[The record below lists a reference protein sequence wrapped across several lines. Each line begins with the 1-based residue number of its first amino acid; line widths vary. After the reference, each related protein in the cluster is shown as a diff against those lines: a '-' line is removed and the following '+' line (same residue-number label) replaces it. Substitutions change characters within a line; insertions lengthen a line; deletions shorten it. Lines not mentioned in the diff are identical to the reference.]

1 MSDVSMQPGSPD
13 RQNVEYLADF
23 LDRYYS
29 DEIARIATGEKE
41 GQKLHVD
48 MSDLQLFLDAD
59 AYKKFRGDVPKYQRQ
74 LNKAVEYTDSRK
86 GVDKDIRVSIIDESG
101 ADIEH
106 LSVSAV
112 NSDDASDYIGVTGQ
126 LSAVTKVRSFPR
138 IAVFGC
144 NDCGATV
151 EKPQNTKE
159 FEEPTG
165 ACGCESAAN
174 WKLNY
179 EATQWEDHRKL
190 KVQEPPNEATNGDS
204 QFITVHMFGKNTRDE
219 YGNALSER
227 VGEDVTVYG
236 TVDLLQQQG
245 RNKDEFLFDHY
256 LSGEA
261 VTFEETG
268 VQAVNVSEHKE
279 AVEEHAAADDVYD
292 RFCGS
297 IAPQIHPTPKMDLAM
312 KVCGAFLFA
321 APRVDP
327 DKGPMYRGDIHAA
340 LIGDPGMAKS
350 VLLKGVA
357 DFSPDC
363 EHRSA
368 TGLSSDVGLVAAA
381 VEDDFDNGG
390 WTLKPGILVRA
401 GMHAIVDE
409 IDKGPDKLEKINDAL
424 EGRQI
429 ASIDKAG
436 MKADLKT
443 RTGFLASGNPEESR
457 FNKDLP
463 LPAQVDIDPSLLT
476 RFDAIV
482 LLVDSVDEEQ
492 DRKIAEHITGSYR
505 EGIELMKDD
514 NVEID
519 NSKRQ
524 VSKEVAQAW
533 VTMGRRIVPRLT
545 EEASAKLEDFY
556 VEVRSFNNDEETI
569 SATARQLEGGIR
581 FAMAFARMR
590 LSETVEPQDVD
601 MAIEVSKSLIGQTH
615 DGEGNFNIDSL
626 TVETK
631 DHSEEPQED
640 RKHRIV
646 EALERSDDALTPA
659 EIAEQVAYNETK
671 VNNELEKLSR
681 KGLVYSPQT
690 GVYRDA

>member
-1 MSDVSMQPGSPD
+1 MSSVDMQPGSPG
-13 RQNVEYLADF
+13 RENAEYLAEF
-23 LDRYYS
+23 LDSYYS
-29 DEIARIATGEKE
+29 DDIARIATGQNE
-41 GQKLHVD
+41 GQKLHVS
-48 MSDLQLFLDAD
+48 MSDLQLFLDKE
-59 AYKKFRGDVPKYQRQ
+59 AYEKIRKDVPKYQRY
-74 LNKAVEYTDSRK
+74 LNKAVELVDSRK
-86 GVDKDIRVSIIDESG
+86 GVNKDIRVSVVDESG
-101 ADIEH
+101 ADIDH

-144 NDCGATV
+144 NACGASV

-159 FEEPTG
+159 FEEPSG
-165 ACGCESAAN
+165 SCGCETSNN
-174 WKLNY
+174 WKLDY
-179 EATQWEDHRKL
+179 KATQWEDHRKL

-204 QFITVHMFGKNTRDE
+204 QFITVHMFGKNTKDKH
-219 YGNALSER
+219 GNPLSER

-236 TVDLLQQQG
+236 TVELIQQSG
-245 RNKDEFLFDHY
+245 RNADEFLFEHY
-256 LSGEA
+256 LKGETI
-261 VTFEETG
+261 TFEETG
-268 VQAVNVSEHKE
+268 VQAVDVDKHKE
-279 AVEEHAAADDVYD
+279 AVEEHANADDVYD
-292 RFCGS
+292 RFCNS

-321 APRVDP
+321 GPRVDP

-443 RTGFLASGNPEESR
+443 RTGFLASGNPEDSR
-457 FNKDLP
+457 FDSDQP
-463 LPAQVDIDPSLLT
+463 LPPQVDIDQSLLT

-492 DRKIAEHITGSYR
+492 DRKIAEHITSSYQ
-505 EGIELMKDD
+505 EGIELMKDET
-514 NVEID
+514 VEID
-519 NSKRQ
+519 NSKREVPQ
-524 VSKEVAQAW
+524 EVAQAW

-545 EEASAKLEDFY
+545 DEASEKLEDFY
-556 VEVRSFNNDEETI
+556 VDVRSFNDDERTI

-590 LSETVEPQDVD
+590 LSETVEPRDVD
-601 MAIEVSKSLIGQTH
+601 KAIEVSKALIGQTH
-615 DGEGNFNIDSL
+615 DGEGNFAIDNL
-626 TVETK
+626 TVATK
-631 DHSEEPQED
+631 DHTPDTQDEKMKAIKREANGTSVAVIADETGLDESEVDE
-640 RKHRIV
+640 RI
-646 EALERSDDALTPA
+646 T
-659 EIAEQVAYNETK
+659 
-671 VNNELEKLSR
+671 ELMR
-681 KGLVYSPQT
+681 KGEIYEPRQGKFTST
-690 GVYRDA
+690 

>member
-1 MSDVSMQPGSPD
+1 MSQVSMQAGSPD
-13 RQNVEYLADF
+13 RQNVEHLADF
-23 LDRYYS
+23 LDNYYAE
-29 DEIARIATGEKE
+29 DIARIATGERE
-41 GQKLHVD
+41 GQKLHVS
-48 MSDLQLFLDAD
+48 MSDLQLFLEKD
-59 AYKKFRGDVPKYQRQ
+59 AYKKVRKDVPKYQRQ
-74 LNKAVEYTDSRK
+74 LNKAVEYVDARK
-86 GVDKDIRVSIIDESG
+86 GVSKSIRVSLVDESG

-106 LSVSAV
+106 LSVSSV
-112 NSDDASDYIGVTGQ
+112 NSDNASEYIGVTGQ

-144 NDCGATV
+144 NDCGATAQV
-151 EKPQNTKE
+151 IQNTKQ

-165 ACGCESAAN
+165 ACGCETSN
-174 WKLNY
+174 KWKMDY
-179 EATQWEDHRKL
+179 DATEWEDHRKL

-219 YGNALSER
+219 YGNPLSER

-236 TVDLLQQQG
+236 TVELIQQQG
-245 RNKDEFLFDHY
+245 RNKDEFLFEHY
-256 LSGEA
+256 LKGEA
-261 VTFEETG
+261 ITFKETG
-268 VQAVNVSEHKE
+268 VQAINVSDHKDE
-279 AVEEHAAADDVYD
+279 IETHANADDVYD

-443 RTGFLASGNPEESR
+443 RTGFLASGNPEDSR
-457 FNKDLP
+457 FDKDIP
-463 LPAQVDIDPSLLT
+463 LPPQVDIDASLLT

-492 DRKIAEHITGSYR
+492 DRKIAEHITGSYQ
-505 EGIELMKDD
+505 EGIELIKDE

-519 NSKRQ
+519 NSKRE

-545 EEASAKLEDFY
+545 DEASEKLEDFY
-556 VEVRSFNNDEETI
+556 VEVRSFNDDEKTI

-615 DGEGNFNIDSL
+615 DGNGNMNIDQL
-626 TVETK
+626 TVDTVN
-631 DHSEEPQED
+631 HSDDSQHD
-640 RKHRIV
+640 RKHKIV
-646 EALERSDDALTPA
+646 RTLDERGDLEADELQDIVGMDQYKFDDEIEALKRNGSVYEPSMGVFRST
-659 EIAEQVAYNETK
+659 
-671 VNNELEKLSR
+671 
-681 KGLVYSPQT
+681 
-690 GVYRDA
+690 

>member
-1 MSDVSMQPGSPD
+1 MSSVDMQPGSPE
-13 RQNVEYLADF
+13 RENVEYLADF
-23 LDRYYS
+23 LDNYYS
-29 DEIARIATGEKE
+29 DELARIATGARE
-41 GQKLHVD
+41 GRKLHVE
-48 MSDLQLFLDAD
+48 MSDLQLFLDQQ
-59 AYKKFRGDVPKYQRQ
+59 AYQKLRNDVPKYRRQ
-74 LNKAVEYTDSRK
+74 LNKAVEYVDSTR
-86 GVDKDIRVSIIDESG
+86 GVTSDIRVSVVDESG

-106 LSVSAV
+106 LSVSSV
-112 NSDDASDYIGVTGQ
+112 NSDYAADYIGVSGQ

-138 IAVFGC
+138 IAHFAC
-144 NDCGATV
+144 KKCGTPV
-151 EKPQNTKE
+151 EIPQNTKE
-159 FEEPTG
+159 FQEPETT
-165 ACGCESAAN
+165 CQCESAPS
-174 WKLNY
+174 WELNY
-179 EATQWEDHRKL
+179 QATEWEDHRKL
-190 KVQEPPNEATNGDS
+190 KVQEPPNEASNGDS
-204 QFITVHMFGKNTRDE
+204 QFITVHMFGRNTKDE
-219 YGNALSER
+219 FGNPLSER

-236 TVDLLQQQG
+236 TVELIQQQG
-245 RNKDEFLFDHY
+245 RNKDEFLFEHY

-261 VTFEETG
+261 ITFKETG
-268 VQAVNVSEHKE
+268 VEAVNIAEHKDD
-279 AVEEHAAADDVYD
+279 AKEHASAEDVYD

-443 RTGFLASGNPEESR
+443 RTGFLASGNPEGSR
-457 FNKDLP
+457 FDKGLP
-463 LPAQVDIDPSLLT
+463 LPGQVDIDPSLLT

-492 DRKIAEHITGSYR
+492 DRKIAEHITGSYQ
-505 EGIELMKDD
+505 EGIELMKDET
-514 NVEID
+514 VEID

-524 VSKEVAQAW
+524 VSQEVAQAW
-533 VTMGRRIVPRLT
+533 VTMGRQIVPRLT
-545 EEASAKLEDFY
+545 DEASAKLEDFY
-556 VEVRSFNNDEETI
+556 VEVRGFNDDEKTI

-590 LSETVEPQDVD
+590 LSETVEPKDVD

-615 DGEGNFNIDSL
+615 DGNGNMNIDQL
-626 TVETK
+626 TVDTV
-631 DHSEEPQED
+631 DHSDDSQHD
-640 RKHRIV
+640 RKHKIV
-646 EALERSDDALTPA
+646 RTLDERGDLEADELQDIVGMDQYKFDDEIEALKRNGAIYEPS
-659 EIAEQVAYNETK
+659 
-671 VNNELEKLSR
+671 
-681 KGLVYSPQT
+681 T
-690 GVYRDA
+690 GVFRST